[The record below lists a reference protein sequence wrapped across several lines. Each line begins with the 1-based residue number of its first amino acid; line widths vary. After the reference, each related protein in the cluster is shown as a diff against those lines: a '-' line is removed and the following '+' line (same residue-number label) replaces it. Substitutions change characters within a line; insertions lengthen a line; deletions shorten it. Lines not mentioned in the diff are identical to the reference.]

1 MIGVVE
7 KIIGSTVKTID
18 AKDKIQSY
26 LKESYIY
33 NAFYFN
39 VDFDDDVSLTAD
51 TLNQID
57 IGIYA
62 GTKDKSFF
70 LGTLLDINV
79 LSFLQNG
86 RNIVNL
92 KNKKVKSL
100 LTYDYND
107 DSLNT
112 AIFPY
117 LLPDCQVEITNKL
130 EKQIKATLGYIGLDT
145 TSYVQYMKS
154 NYGGQISEEQ
164 LKAQLNASTNKRI
177 LTGRGETLTATE
189 QSYTISSASG
199 WYDRIIIY
207 VQEGNINEL
216 ELQSL
221 QTVVERNDMETL
233 TDIAF
238 LRNDREPSKATP
250 QQIAIIENLPATHNL
265 NLTVNGDKDT
275 KFRILTERVV

>member
-7 KIIGSTVKTID
+7 KIIGSTVKTIN

-33 NAFYFN
+33 NSFYFN
-39 VDFDDDVSLTAD
+39 IDFDDAELTAD

-86 RNIVNL
+86 RNIVDL

-145 TSYVQYMKS
+145 TSYIQYVKA

-164 LKAQLNASTNKRI
+164 LKAQLNASINKRI
-177 LTGRGETLTATE
+177 FTGRGETLTATE
-189 QSYTISSASG
+189 QTFTISSANG

-216 ELQSL
+216 ELQAL

-238 LRNDREPSKATP
+238 LRNDRDPAKATP
-250 QQIAIIENLPATHNL
+250 QQIAIIENLPANHNL

>member
-145 TSYVQYMKS
+145 TSYIQYVKA

-164 LKAQLNASTNKRI
+164 LKAQLNASINKRI
-177 LTGRGETLTATE
+177 FTGRGETLTATE
-189 QSYTISSASG
+189 QTFTISSANG

-216 ELQSL
+216 ELQAL

-238 LRNDREPSKATP
+238 LRNDRDPAKATP
-250 QQIAIIENLPATHNL
+250 QQIAIIENLPANHNL

>member
-1 MIGVVE
+1 MTGVIE
-7 KIIGSTVKTID
+7 KIISSTVKTID
-18 AKDKIQSY
+18 AKEKIQTY

-33 NAFYFN
+33 DAFYFN
-39 VDFDDDVSLTAD
+39 VDFDDEVELTAD

-79 LSFLQNG
+79 LSSLQNG
-86 RNIVNL
+86 RNIVDL
-92 KNKKVKSL
+92 VNKKVKSL

-107 DSLNT
+107 DTLNT

-117 LLPDCQVEITNKL
+117 LLPDCQIEITNKL

-145 TSYVQYMKS
+145 SSYIQYVKAKD
-154 NYGGQISEEQ
+154 GGQISEEQ
-164 LKAQLNASTNKRI
+164 LKAQLSASINKRI
-177 LTGRGETLTATE
+177 FTGRGETLTATE
-189 QSYTISSASG
+189 QTFTISSANG

-216 ELQSL
+216 ELQAL
-221 QTVVERNDMETL
+221 QTVIERNDMETL
-233 TDIAF
+233 TDITF
-238 LRNDREPSKATP
+238 LRNDRDPAKATP
-250 QQIAIIENLPATHNL
+250 QQIAIIENLPANHNL
-265 NLTVNGDKDT
+265 NLTVNGDRNT

>member
-86 RNIVNL
+86 RNIVDL

>member
-7 KIIGSTVKTID
+7 KIIGSTVKTIN

-86 RNIVNL
+86 RNIVDL

-145 TSYVQYMKS
+145 TSYIQYVKA

-164 LKAQLNASTNKRI
+164 LKAQLNASINKRI
-177 LTGRGETLTATE
+177 FTGRGETLTATE
-189 QSYTISSASG
+189 QTFTISSANG

-216 ELQSL
+216 ELQAL

-238 LRNDREPSKATP
+238 LRNDRDPAKATP
-250 QQIAIIENLPATHNL
+250 QQIAIIENLPANHNL

>member
-7 KIIGSTVKTID
+7 KIICSTVKTID

-130 EKQIKATLGYIGLDT
+130 EKQIKATLGYIGVDT

-238 LRNDREPSKATP
+238 LRNDRDPAKATP
-250 QQIAIIENLPATHNL
+250 QQIAIIENLPANHNL

>member
-7 KIIGSTVKTID
+7 KLIGSTVKTID

-86 RNIVNL
+86 RNIVDL

-145 TSYVQYMKS
+145 TSYIQYVKA

-164 LKAQLNASTNKRI
+164 LKAQLNASINKRI
-177 LTGRGETLTATE
+177 FTGRGETLTATE
-189 QSYTISSASG
+189 QTFTISSANG

-216 ELQSL
+216 ELQAL

-238 LRNDREPSKATP
+238 LRNDRDPAKATP
-250 QQIAIIENLPATHNL
+250 QQIAIIENLPANHNL

>member
-7 KIIGSTVKTID
+7 KIIGSTVKTIN
-18 AKDKIQSY
+18 AKDKMQSY

-39 VDFDDDVSLTAD
+39 VDFDDNAELTAD

-70 LGTLLDINV
+70 LGTLLDLNV

-86 RNIVNL
+86 RNIVDIA
-92 KNKKVKSL
+92 KKKVKSA
-100 LTYDYND
+100 LTYDYD
-107 DSLNT
+107 DDTVNT
-112 AIFPY
+112 AIYPY
-117 LLPDCQVEITNKL
+117 LLPDCQIEITNKL
-130 EKQIKATLGYIGLDT
+130 EKQVKATLGYIGLDT
-145 TSYVQYMKS
+145 TSYVQYVKS
-154 NYGGQISEEQ
+154 KYGGQISEEQ
-164 LKAQLNASTNKRI
+164 LKAQLNASINKRI
-177 LTGRGETLTATE
+177 FTGRGETLTATE
-189 QSYTISSASG
+189 QTFTISSANG

-238 LRNDREPSKATP
+238 LRNDRDPTKSVPK
-250 QQIAIIENLPATHNL
+250 QIAIIENLPASHNL
-265 NLTVNGDKDT
+265 NLTINGDKDT
-275 KFRILTERVV
+275 KFRILTERIV

>member
-86 RNIVNL
+86 RNIVDL

-145 TSYVQYMKS
+145 TSYIQYVKA

-164 LKAQLNASTNKRI
+164 LKAQLNASINKRI
-177 LTGRGETLTATE
+177 FTGRGETLTATE
-189 QSYTISSASG
+189 QTFTISSANG

-216 ELQSL
+216 ELQAL

-238 LRNDREPSKATP
+238 LRNDRDPAKATP
-250 QQIAIIENLPATHNL
+250 QQIAIIENLPANHNL

>member
-7 KIIGSTVKTID
+7 KLIGSTVKTID

-145 TSYVQYMKS
+145 TSYIQYVKA

-164 LKAQLNASTNKRI
+164 LKAQLNASINKRI
-177 LTGRGETLTATE
+177 FTGRGETLTATE
-189 QSYTISSASG
+189 QTFTISSANG

-216 ELQSL
+216 ELQAL

-238 LRNDREPSKATP
+238 LRNDRDPAKATP

>member
-7 KIIGSTVKTID
+7 KIIGSTVKTIN

-33 NAFYFN
+33 NSFYFN
-39 VDFDDDVSLTAD
+39 IDFDDAELTAD

-86 RNIVNL
+86 RNIVDL

-145 TSYVQYMKS
+145 TSYIQYVKA

-164 LKAQLNASTNKRI
+164 LKAQLNASINKRI
-177 LTGRGETLTATE
+177 FTGRGETLTATE
-189 QSYTISSASG
+189 QTFTISSANG

>member
-7 KIIGSTVKTID
+7 KIICSTVKTID

-130 EKQIKATLGYIGLDT
+130 EKQIKATLGYIGVDT

>member
-86 RNIVNL
+86 RNIVDL

-107 DSLNT
+107 DSCFHPCFN
-112 AIFPY
+112 
-117 LLPDCQVEITNKL
+117 
-130 EKQIKATLGYIGLDT
+130 GL
-145 TSYVQYMKS
+145 V
-154 NYGGQISEEQ
+154 
-164 LKAQLNASTNKRI
+164 
-177 LTGRGETLTATE
+177 
-189 QSYTISSASG
+189 
-199 WYDRIIIY
+199 
-207 VQEGNINEL
+207 
-216 ELQSL
+216 
-221 QTVVERNDMETL
+221 
-233 TDIAF
+233 F
-238 LRNDREPSKATP
+238 
-250 QQIAIIENLPATHNL
+250 
-265 NLTVNGDKDT
+265 
-275 KFRILTERVV
+275 

>member
-18 AKDKIQSY
+18 PKNKIQTY

-39 VDFDDDVSLTAD
+39 FDFDDDTELTAN

-79 LSFLQNG
+79 LSFIQNG
-86 RNIVNL
+86 RNIVDL
-92 KNKKVKSL
+92 TNKKVKSL
-100 LTYDYND
+100 LTYDYDND
-107 DSLNT
+107 TLNT

-117 LLPDCQVEITNKL
+117 LLPDCQIEITNKL
-130 EKQIKATLGYIGLDT
+130 EEPVKATLGYIGLDT
-145 TSYVQYMKS
+145 ASYIQYIKAK
-154 NYGGQISEEQ
+154 YGGKLSEEQ
-164 LKAQLNASTNKRI
+164 LKAQLNASINKRI
-177 LTGRGETLTATE
+177 FTGRGETLTATE
-189 QSYTISSASG
+189 QTFTISSANG

-216 ELQSL
+216 ELQAL

-238 LRNDREPSKATP
+238 LRNDRDPTKSTP
-250 QQIAIIENLPATHNL
+250 KQIAIIEHIPASHNL
-265 NLTVNGDKDT
+265 NLTINGDKDT